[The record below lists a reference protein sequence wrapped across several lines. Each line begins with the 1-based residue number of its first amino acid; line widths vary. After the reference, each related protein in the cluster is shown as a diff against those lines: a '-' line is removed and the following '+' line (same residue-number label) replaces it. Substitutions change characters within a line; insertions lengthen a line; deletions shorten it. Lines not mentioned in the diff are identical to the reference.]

1 MDGAYTTDARSKIDS
16 MWGRWN
22 GLYAEFHIDEFERRV
37 GGRGVIVTG
46 ASDEFGIFWGGGVG
60 DGGLS
65 KLVAR

>member
-1 MDGAYTTDARSKIDS
+1 

-46 ASDEFGIFWGGGVG
+46 ASDQFGIFWGGGVG

-65 KLVAR
+65 KLVAW